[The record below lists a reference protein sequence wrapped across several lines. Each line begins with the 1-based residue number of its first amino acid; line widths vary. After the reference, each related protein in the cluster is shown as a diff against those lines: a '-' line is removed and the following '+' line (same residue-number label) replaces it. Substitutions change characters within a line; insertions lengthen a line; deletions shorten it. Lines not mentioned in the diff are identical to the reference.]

1 MNNSNH
7 LPRDEHPGENRGA
20 RRRLPVRA
28 AVRFDDT
35 LAANER
41 HPLAKTMPEARAASR
56 LRLIASILA
65 RLARTG
71 LAQSVGNQ

>member
-1 MNNSNH
+1 MTNNDKANNG
-7 LPRDEHPGENRGA
+7 LPGGVRRS

-28 AVRFDDT
+28 AIRFDDT

-41 HPLAKTMPEARAASR
+41 HPLAQATPEGRAASR

-65 RLARTG
+65 RMARTDLAR
-71 LAQSVGNQ
+71 